1 VETNKGARESR
12 TLETRAVAAEDVGF
26 PFAAQVA
33 RLTRQRRGRPAET
46 VALVTSLSPAEL
58 SPRRWLAANRQ
69 GWGIENGSHQRL
81 DVSLNDDRCRVQTPK
96 GLLLLGRLRRV
107 VVSLFIHW
115 RARQPTPKHLT
126 LTDFQAAM
134 GAENKVKALAFLTN
148 RRPAL

>member
-1 VETNKGARESR
+1 METNKGARESR

-81 DVSLNDDRCRVQTPK
+81 DVSLIDDRCRAQTPK
-96 GLLLLGRLRRV
+96 GLLLLGMLRRV